1 GLHPAVLTEE
11 GLGGALESL
20 AARTRLPVRIESAP
34 AERLPDEIEAAAYFV
49 ACEAIANAVKH
60 ADATQIRV
68 SAQRH
73 NGRLVIEVEDDGI
86 GGAHESSGCSRV
98 RGVLRRVEAHRGP
111 PPIREPA

>member
-1 GLHPAVLTEE
+1 VD
-11 GLGGALESL
+11 SL
-20 AARTRLPVRIESAP
+20 AARRRLPVRIDSAP

-86 GGAHESSGCSRV
+86 GGAHENSGGSGL
-98 RGVLRRVEAHRGP
+98 RGLLRRVEAHRGP
-111 PPIREPA
+111 LPSESALREGA